1 MDEAR
6 RLMREY
12 ETVVPEGIR
21 RAEGTRFLIAGAL
34 AEAEKRDD
42 DALEAYR
49 EFDRSSGDCGT
60 CGLYEIATIY
70 DRRGQAD
77 SALANYERLLAHPS
91 LIPALGPE
99 RYSLSASYKR
109 AGELYEA
116 KGDRKKAADYYGRF
130 VDLWKDADPE
140 LQPAVREVR
149 ARLAQLAREPNT

>member
-1 MDEAR
+1 
-6 RLMREY
+6 MRQY

-21 RAEGTRFLIAGAL
+21 RSEGLRFVVAGAL
-34 AEAEKRDD
+34 AEAEKRED

-49 EFDRSSGDCGT
+49 EADRSNGDCGT
-60 CGLYEIATIY
+60 CGLYELASVY

-91 LIPALGPE
+91 LIAALYPE

-116 KGDRKKAADYYGRF
+116 KGDRKKAADSYGRF
-130 VDLWKDADPE
+130 VELWKNADPE